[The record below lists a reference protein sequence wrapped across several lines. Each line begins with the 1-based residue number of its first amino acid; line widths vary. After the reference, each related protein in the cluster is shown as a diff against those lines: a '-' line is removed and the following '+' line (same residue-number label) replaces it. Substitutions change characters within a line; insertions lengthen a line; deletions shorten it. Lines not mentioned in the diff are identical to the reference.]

1 MQRIGSRAVVLGA
14 SMAGLL
20 AARVLTEAVDEVV
33 LVERDPLPAGPVPR
47 RGVPQ
52 SRHVHA
58 FLGRG
63 REIIDALLPGVSDDL
78 VADGAMLWDLHAE
91 GRFEIG
97 VGALAR
103 RPSDMVGVM
112 ASRPLIE
119 HGVRRSVLA
128 LPAVRLLSPAAAEP
142 VLAGDRVTGV
152 RLHPGT
158 PEAEDLP
165 ADVVVDA
172 TGRGSRTPAWLA
184 AHGRPRPPESSVEIG
199 LSYTTASWPRLPGDL
214 DDAKALVVAARP
226 ERPRFAG
233 ALAVEGGRWLIST
246 GGYGGIV
253 APADRP
259 GFRAFIASLGI
270 ADLTELVRTRE
281 PREPVAAVPRIPAST
296 RRHYERIRL
305 PEGLV
310 VTGDALAAFNPV
322 YGQGMTVAALQALA
336 LRDALQDGADGL
348 SSRATRRLARVVDD
362 AWELARAADLDLPVV
377 PGHRPPAVRL
387 GNAYLDRLVTAAVT
401 DADLTAAFV
410 RVVNLLDR
418 PTALFRPRVVVRV
431 ARGTLRRRRSAS
443 AGTGPAPAEP
453 PGARVPAPPAS

>member
-1 MQRIGSRAVVLGA
+1 MHRIGSRAVVLGA

-33 LVERDPLPAGPVPR
+33 LVERDTLSADPVAR

-63 REIIDALLPGVSDDL
+63 RDVVDALLPGLSEEL
-78 VADGAMLWDLHAE
+78 VADGALLWDLHGE

-119 HGVRRSVLA
+119 RGVRRRVLT
-128 LPAVRLLSPAAAEP
+128 LPTVRLLSPVAAEP
-142 VLAGDRVTGV
+142 VLAADRVTGV

-158 PEAEDLP
+158 PGSEDLG
-165 ADVVVDA
+165 ADVLVDA
-172 TGRGSRTPAWLA
+172 TGRGSHTPAWLA
-184 AHGRPRPPESSVEIG
+184 AHGRPPPPESSVEIG

-214 DDAKALVVAARP
+214 GGAKALVVAARP

-233 ALAVEGGRWLIST
+233 ALAVEGDRWLIST
-246 GGYGGIV
+246 GGYGGLV
-253 APADRP
+253 APADPP

-270 ADLTELVRTRE
+270 ADLSELVHARE
-281 PREPVAAVPRIPAST
+281 PLETVAAVHRIPAST

-305 PEGLV
+305 PDRLV

-336 LRDALQDGADGL
+336 LRDALQDGPDDL
-348 SSRATRRLARVVDD
+348 TTRATRRLSRVVDD
-362 AWELARAADLDLPVV
+362 AWELARAADLELPVV
-377 PGHRPPAVRL
+377 PGGRPAAVRL
-387 GNAYLDRLVTAAVT
+387 GNAYLDLLTTAAVT

-418 PTALFRPRVVVRV
+418 PTALFRPRVAARV
-431 ARGTLRRRRSAS
+431 AWATVRRRRTAA
-443 AGTGPAPAEP
+443 AGTAPVPAEP
-453 PGARVPAPPAS
+453 GGPRVPTPPGS